1 MTASCL
7 GCKPWTRVDMVWA
20 LGPIGT
26 RMPVYGPFDWLDGHH
41 APTHF
46 AELVATVGMLDREEL
61 GRVFGESLPKGLQ
74 IAR

>member
-1 MTASCL
+1 
-7 GCKPWTRVDMVWA
+7 
-20 LGPIGT
+20 
-26 RMPVYGPFDWLDGHH
+26 LDGHH

-46 AELVATVGMLDREEL
+46 AELVATVGTLDRQDP